1 MQKVNY
7 TSIKCQSSNLYNEM
21 YLGKEL
27 AEQSEILET
36 VGDQDPSE
44 FYYGQGQDED

>member
-1 MQKVNY
+1 MQKVRH
-7 TSIKCQSSNLYNEM
+7 SLFSLSSDDNICI
-21 YLGKEL
+21 LGKEL